1 MNEKTQKTETILCV
15 RAKLLLISIW
25 MYAAAFVIVTG
36 YSAWNGEMKLTQKLI
51 VFAMTAVII
60 LPLLVEAVR
69 QYQSKKVEVCGDKI
83 RICKYSG
90 KLRGKGRLDGKT
102 SFHKDTFA
110 AAEIYRIGYATELYG
125 HNLEYHRRKSM
136 SDTHDSEVV
145 FELKNGQ
152 KITMDLGGFQRKDL
166 QEFFHEISEK
176 SGWIP
181 AGELKRELSL

>member
-1 MNEKTQKTETILCV
+1 MSEKRQKTENILCI

-25 MYAAAFVIVTG
+25 MYVAAFVIVIG
-36 YSAWNGEMKLTQKLI
+36 YSACNGEMKLMQKLI
-51 VFAMTAVII
+51 IFAMTALII
-60 LPLLVEAVR
+60 LPLLMESIR
-69 QYQSKKVEVCGDKI
+69 QYQSKKAEVCGEKI
-83 RICKYSG
+83 RICKESG

-110 AAEIYRIGYATELYG
+110 AAEIMRIGYATELYG

-136 SDTHDSEVV
+136 SDTHDSEIV

-181 AGELKRELSL
+181 SGELKRELSL

>member
-1 MNEKTQKTETILCV
+1 MKEKRQKTENQFGI

-25 MYAAAFVIVTG
+25 MYVAAFVIVIG
-36 YSAWNGEMKLTQKLI
+36 YSAGNGEMKLTQKLI
-51 VFAMTAVII
+51 VFAMTGII
-60 LPLLVEAVR
+60 IIPLLMESVR
-69 QYQSKKVEVCGDKI
+69 QYQSKQVKICGEKI
-83 RICKYSG
+83 TICKSSG
-90 KLRGKGRLDGKT
+90 KLRGKSGLDGKT

-110 AAEIYRIGYATELYG
+110 ATEINRIGYATELYG

-136 SDTHDSEVV
+136 SDPHDSEVV

-166 QEFFHEISEK
+166 QEFFHEISEQ

-181 AGELKRELSL
+181 TGELKRELSL